1 MLDPREQKKG
11 GFGAF
16 VKREHDQQDVRDAEQ
31 AQGTRDAATAPKTD
45 AADATKP
52 DAVSAAD
59 GAADGDAKR

>member
-1 MLDPREQKKG
+1 M
-11 GFGAF
+11 
-16 VKREHDQQDVRDAEQ
+16 KREHDQQDVRDAEQ